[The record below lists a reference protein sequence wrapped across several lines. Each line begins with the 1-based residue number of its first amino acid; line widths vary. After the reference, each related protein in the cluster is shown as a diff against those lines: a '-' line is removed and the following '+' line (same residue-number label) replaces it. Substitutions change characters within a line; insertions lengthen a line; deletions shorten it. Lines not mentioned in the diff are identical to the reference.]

1 MTKEVQAEE
10 AQNENLTE
18 EIALGN
24 TPGNVQII
32 QSLPLWC
39 TGFIEMIEMTLL
51 NG

>member
-32 QSLPLWC
+32 QSSLLWC
-39 TGFIEMIEMTLL
+39 MDFTEMIGVILL